1 MKYSE
6 TQALPKI
13 AAYCSKAERAE
24 SEVCKKLLGWEL
36 DKESIERIITRLK
49 KENFLNEERYCRSF
63 IKDKIQFNKWGKV
76 KIVFELKKKRI
87 PESII
92 NSCFEEIESSDF
104 ETPLMKILV
113 NKAKSVK
120 ASTDYERWTKLVR
133 FGMGRGYSL
142 DQIQKCLSKILDTD
156 GEDYFESFS

>member
-6 TQALPKI
+6 AQALPKI

-24 SEVCKKLLGWEL
+24 FDVRKKLQGWEL
-36 DKESIERIITRLK
+36 ESESCERIVARLK

-87 PESII
+87 SESTIS
-92 NSCFEEIESSDF
+92 SCFDEIENSDF
-104 ETPLMKILV
+104 EAPLMKILIT
-113 NKAKSVK
+113 KAKSVK
-120 ASTDYERWTKLVR
+120 ASNDYEKWTKLVR

-142 DQIQKCLSKILDTD
+142 DQIKKCLSKIVNSD
-156 GEDYFESFS
+156 GEDYFESSI

>member
-6 TQALPKI
+6 SQALPKI

-24 SEVCKKLLGWEL
+24 SDVRKKLLGWEL
-36 DKESIERIITRLK
+36 DESSSERIINRLR

-87 PESII
+87 PEFII
-92 NSCFEEIESSDF
+92 NSCLEEIESSDY
-104 ETPLMKILV
+104 EIPLMKILV
-113 NKAKSVK
+113 TKSKSVK
-120 ASTDYERWTKLVR
+120 ANNEYERWTKLVR
-133 FGMGRGYSL
+133 FGMGRGYSF
-142 DQIQKCLSKILDTD
+142 DQIKKCLSQILNND
-156 GEDYFESFS
+156 GEEYPESFS

>member
-1 MKYSE
+1 MRYSE
-6 TQALPKI
+6 SQALPKI

-24 SEVCKKLLGWEL
+24 SDVRKKLLGWEL
-36 DKESIERIITRLK
+36 DEDSRDRIIIRLK

-87 PESII
+87 TESTI

-104 ETPLMKILV
+104 ETPLMKILI

-120 ASTDYERWTKLVR
+120 ASNDYEKWTKLVR
-133 FGMGRGYSL
+133 FGLSRGYSF
-142 DQIQKCLSKILDTD
+142 DQIKKCLSKILDTD
-156 GEDYFESFS
+156 GEDYFESFL

>member
-24 SEVCKKLLGWEL
+24 SEARKKLLGWEL
-36 DKESIERIITRLK
+36 DEESIERIITRLK

-87 PESII
+87 SQSTID
-92 NSCFEEIESSDF
+92 SCFQEIESTDF
-104 ETPLMKILV
+104 ETPLIKILTT
-113 NKAKSVK
+113 KARSVK
-120 ASTDYERWTKLVR
+120 AANDYERWAKLVR

-142 DQIQKCLSKILDTD
+142 DQIKKCLSKILDTD

>member
-6 TQALPKI
+6 SQALPKI

-24 SEVCKKLLGWEL
+24 SDVRKKLLGWEL
-36 DKESIERIITRLK
+36 DESSSERIINRLR

-87 PESII
+87 PEFII
-92 NSCFEEIESSDF
+92 NSCLEEIESSDY
-104 ETPLMKILV
+104 EMPLMKILV
-113 NKAKSVK
+113 TKSKSVK
-120 ASTDYERWTKLVR
+120 ANNEYERWTKLVR
-133 FGMGRGYSL
+133 FGMGRGYSF
-142 DQIQKCLSKILDTD
+142 DQIKKCLSQILNND
-156 GEDYFESFS
+156 GEEYPESFS

>member
-24 SEVCKKLLGWEL
+24 CDVRKKLQSWEL
-36 DKESIERIITRLK
+36 DNESCERIVARLK

-63 IKDKIQFNKWGKV
+63 IKDKIQFNKWGKA

-87 PESII
+87 PQSTIGA
-92 NSCFEEIESSDF
+92 CFEEVESSDF
-104 ETPLMKILV
+104 EVPLMKILA

-120 ASTDYERWTKLVR
+120 AANDYEKWTKLVR
-133 FGMGRGYSL
+133 FGLGRGYSL
-142 DQIQKCLSKILDTD
+142 DQIKKCLSKILDND
-156 GEDYFESFS
+156 GEDYFESFL

>member
-6 TQALPKI
+6 SQALPKI

-24 SEVCKKLLGWEL
+24 SDVRKKLLGWEL
-36 DKESIERIITRLK
+36 DESSSERIINRLR

-87 PESII
+87 PEFII
-92 NSCFEEIESSDF
+92 NSCLEEIESSDY
-104 ETPLMKILV
+104 EMPLMKILV
-113 NKAKSVK
+113 TKSKSVK
-120 ASTDYERWTKLVR
+120 ANSEYERWTKLVR
-133 FGMGRGYSL
+133 FGMGRGYSF
-142 DQIQKCLSKILDTD
+142 DQIKKCLSQILNND
-156 GEDYFESFS
+156 GEEYPESFS

>member
-24 SEVCKKLLGWEL
+24 SDVRKKLLCWEL
-36 DKESIERIITRLK
+36 EEESCERIIARLK

-76 KIVFELKKKRI
+76 KIAFELKKKRI
-87 PESII
+87 PEFII

-104 ETPLMKILV
+104 ESPLMRILET
-113 NKAKSVK
+113 KSKSVK
-120 ASTDYERWTKLVR
+120 ASTDYEKWSKLVR
-133 FGMGRGYSL
+133 FGIGRGYSF
-142 DQIQKCLSKILDTD
+142 DQIKKCLSKILNTD
-156 GEDYFESFS
+156 GEDYFESSL

>member
-6 TQALPKI
+6 SQALPKI

-24 SEVCKKLLGWEL
+24 SDVRKKLLGWEL
-36 DKESIERIITRLK
+36 DESSSERIINRLR

-87 PESII
+87 PEFII
-92 NSCFEEIESSDF
+92 NSCLEEIESSDY
-104 ETPLMKILV
+104 EMPLMKILV
-113 NKAKSVK
+113 TKSKSVK
-120 ASTDYERWTKLVR
+120 ANNEYERWTKLVH
-133 FGMGRGYSL
+133 FGMGRGYSF
-142 DQIQKCLSKILDTD
+142 DQIKKCLSQILNND
-156 GEDYFESFS
+156 GEEYPESFS

>member
-24 SEVCKKLLGWEL
+24 FDVRKKLLGWEL
-36 DKESIERIITRLK
+36 ETDSCERIITRLK

-63 IKDKIQFNKWGKV
+63 IKDKIQFNKWGKI
-76 KIVFELKKKRI
+76 KIAFELKKKRV
-87 PESII
+87 PEFII
-92 NSCFEEIESSDF
+92 DSCFEDIENSDF
-104 ETPLMKILV
+104 ELPLLKILT

-120 ASTDYERWTKLVR
+120 GSNDYERWTKLVR
-133 FGMGRGYSL
+133 FGLGRGYSF
-142 DQIQKCLSKILDTD
+142 DQIKKCLSKIVDTH
-156 GEDYFESFS
+156 GEDNFESFP

>member
-24 SEVCKKLLGWEL
+24 SDVRKKLLGWEL
-36 DKESIERIITRLK
+36 DEESSERIVSRLK

-87 PESII
+87 SGSTIS
-92 NSCFEEIESSDF
+92 SCFEEIENSDF
-104 ETPLMKILV
+104 EAPLMKILV

-120 ASTDYERWTKLVR
+120 AADDYEKWTKLVR
-133 FGMGRGYSL
+133 FGMGRGYSF
-142 DQIQKCLSKILDTD
+142 DQIKRCLSKILDTN
-156 GEDYFESFS
+156 GKDYFESFL

>member
-24 SEVCKKLLGWEL
+24 SDVLKKLQGWEL
-36 DKESIERIITRLK
+36 DQESIQRIVARLK
-49 KENFLNEERYCRSF
+49 KENFLNEDRYCRSF

-76 KIVFELKKKRI
+76 KIIFELKKKRI
-87 PESII
+87 SESTI
-92 NSCFEEIESSDF
+92 NSCFEEVEGADF
-104 ETPLMKILV
+104 EAPLMKILI

-120 ASTDYERWTKLVR
+120 ASDDHERWNKLVR
-133 FGMGRGYSL
+133 FGMGRGYSF
-142 DQIQKCLSKILDTD
+142 DQIKKCLSKILDTD
-156 GEDYFESFS
+156 GEDYFESFL

>member
-24 SEVCKKLLGWEL
+24 SDVRKKLLGWEL
-36 DKESIERIITRLK
+36 DEESRERIIARLK

-87 PESII
+87 SGSII
-92 NSCFEEIESSDF
+92 NSCFEEIENSDF
-104 ETPLMKILV
+104 EAPLMKILI
-113 NKAKSVK
+113 NKSKSVK
-120 ASTDYERWTKLVR
+120 AANDYEKWTKLVR

-142 DQIQKCLSKILDTD
+142 DQIKKCLSKILDTN
-156 GEDYFESFS
+156 GEDYFESSL